1 MAFARKL
8 AEWQADIWLF
18 FVIQQS
24 QTAIVIKC
32 HSGLKA
38 RMPLNAIKLK
48 KFSVFRFPFSV
59 FC

>member
-24 QTAIVIKC
+24 QTANAIKC
-32 HSGLKA
+32 HKT
-38 RMPLNAIKLK
+38 K
-48 KFSVFRFPFSV
+48 KVFRFPFSV
-59 FC
+59 FRFLLTLQK